1 MVQTS
6 YNPVLVALSIAI
18 AIFAAYTAL
27 DLGNRVRDAAPALR
41 WSWVAGASLAMGGGI
56 WSMHF
61 VGMLAFDVAM
71 PVTYGVGLTVVSFL
85 IAVGATGAA
94 FAWVSRRDARPRDVL
109 VSGPSMGLGVAAM
122 HYTGMA
128 AMRMPGSLIYSL
140 PIVAGSVLIAVTA
153 ATAALWLT
161 FRQNDVWQK
170 LLAAGVMGLAVAGM
184 HYVGMAAATFSDDL
198 HGTMPDVGTMAVG
211 QQNLALYVAGTTFLI
226 LFLAMLASSLDQQ
239 RTQVA
244 LRASE
249 ERFRAAAE
257 AVGDVIWTN
266 DASGEMRG
274 RQPDWS
280 KFTGQS
286 QAEYEGFGWSKA
298 IHPEEVEP
306 TIVAWHEAV
315 AGRHTFLFEHRVRR
329 HDGEYRLFSVRAVPL
344 LDADGAIREWVGVHE
359 DVTERREFEQTL
371 QLARD
376 EALEA
381 NLAKST
387 FLANMSHELRTP
399 LSAIIGYSEMMA
411 EEIAD
416 GCESKD
422 LAADMRKVESN
433 ARHLLGLI
441 NDVLD
446 LSKVESGKMDVYA
459 ETFEIE
465 PVVRELAT
473 TVHSLIANK
482 GNRLDLQ
489 LSPGLGEMNSD
500 LTKVKQVLLNLLSNA
515 AKFTNGGTITLTV
528 SREDRPQGGLVKF
541 RVSDTGIGMTE
552 EQLAKL
558 FQRFQQADASTT
570 RRFGGTGLG
579 LSLTKAFAD
588 LLGGAMTVESVPSQ
602 GSSFTFDLPSTFS
615 PPMAHNPDNAGEFQD
630 DDGDLV
636 LVIDDDAD
644 QRALMTRFL
653 NREGFRA
660 RTAADGET
668 GLTMA
673 RDLRPRAILL
683 DVMMPGV
690 DGWSVLSALKEDK
703 ELAGIPV
710 VMVTFVEQRAL
721 AASLGAADYV
731 LKPVRWDRF
740 KAVMDRFRPPAT
752 DVLIVDDDVDTRA
765 RIRVSLER
773 DGWTVA
779 EAEHGLDA
787 LAQLESH
794 TPGMVL
800 LDLTMP
806 VMDGFEFLKRMRG
819 RSECSDIPVIVLT
832 ALDLSREDR
841 RRLQGASQILN
852 KGDVSMRSLAERL
865 HGFAG
870 IGGAARYAR
879 SANTHEGTPC

>member
-6 YNPVLVALSIAI
+6 YNPALVALSIAI
-18 AIFAAYTAL
+18 AIFASYTAL
-27 DLGNRVRDAAPALR
+27 DLGNRVRGAALARR
-41 WSWVAGASLAMGGGI
+41 WSWVAGASLVMGGGI

-61 VGMLAFDVAM
+61 VGMLAFDMAM
-71 PVTYGVGLTVVSFL
+71 PMAYGVTLTIVSFL

-94 FAWVSRRDARPRDVL
+94 FAWVSRPGAHPRDVL
-109 VSGPSMGLGVAAM
+109 VSGPLMGLGVAAM

-128 AMRMPGSLIYSL
+128 AMRIPGSLTYS
-140 PIVAGSVLIAVTA
+140 PAIVSASVLIAVTA

-161 FRQNDVWQK
+161 FRQNGVWQK

-184 HYVGMAAATFSDDL
+184 HYVGMAAATFSDGL
-198 HGTMPDVGTMAVG
+198 HGAMPDADAMAVG
-211 QQNLALYVAGTTFLI
+211 QQNLALYVAGATFLI
-226 LFLAMLASSLDQQ
+226 LFLAMLASSVDRQ
-239 RTQVA
+239 RTQSA

-286 QAEYEGFGWSKA
+286 EAEYEGLGWSKA
-298 IHPEEVEP
+298 IHPEDVEP
-306 TIVAWHEAV
+306 TVAAWNKAV
-315 AGRHTFLFEHRVRR
+315 ADCRTFAFEHRVRR

-344 LDADGAIREWVGVHE
+344 LDANGAIREWVGVHE
-359 DVTERREFEQTL
+359 DITERREFEQML
-371 QLARD
+371 RLARD
-376 EALEA
+376 EAMEA

-416 GCESKD
+416 GCEAQD
-422 LAADMRKVESN
+422 LAADMGKVESN
-433 ARHLLGLI
+433 ARHLLSLI

-459 ETFEIE
+459 ETFAIE

-473 TVHSLIANK
+473 TVHGLIGKK

-489 LSPGLGEMNSD
+489 LAPDLGQMNSD
-500 LTKVKQVLLNLLSNA
+500 LTKVKQVLLNLLGNA
-515 AKFTNGGTITLTV
+515 AKFTQGGTITLAV
-528 SREDRPQGGLVKF
+528 SREARPGGDRVKF

-588 LLGGAMTVESVPSQ
+588 LLGGMVTVDSAPGQ
-602 GSSFTFDLPSTFS
+602 GSSFTLDLPSTFAAS
-615 PPMAHNPDNAGEFQD
+615 TAQGADQSGNPMTGG
-630 DDGDLV
+630 GDLV

-644 QRALMTRFL
+644 QRLLMTRFL
-653 NREGFRA
+653 HREGFQA
-660 RTAADGET
+660 RTAADGRT
-668 GLTMA
+668 GLAMA
-673 RDLRPRAILL
+673 RDLKPRAILL
-683 DVMMPGV
+683 DVLMPGV

-703 ELAGIPV
+703 DLAEIPV

-721 AASLGAADYV
+721 AAALGAADYV

-740 KAVMDRFRPPAT
+740 KAVMDRFRPPAN
-752 DVLIVDDDVDTRA
+752 DVLVVDDDAETRA
-765 RIRVSLER
+765 RIRSSLEG
-773 DGWTVA
+773 DGWSVA
-779 EAEHGLDA
+779 EAENGLDA
-787 LAQLESH
+787 LTRLDSH

-800 LDLTMP
+800 LDLAMP
-806 VMDGFEFLKRMRG
+806 EMDGFEFLKRMRA

-852 KGDVSMRSLAERL
+852 KGDVSLRSLAERL
-865 HGFAG
+865 HGFVG
-870 IGGAARYAR
+870 IGRAA
-879 SANTHEGTPC
+879 